1 MDHGTFK
8 DLMED
13 AKGSDFKL
21 RYLKQFYRKKLSE
34 YEFRTGV
41 PDGKFALP
49 DKKIFEY
56 KIQEIREKRRSEF
69 EEWLGMKIEDINSSN
84 MAHVMATLRKE
95 IKIVNDERV
104 VDFVRIIFFHSE
116 LKGRDKEELYA
127 IIHNSNIPIYE
138 GTYNFLNPI
147 PVRGDKLEVEIS
159 DKEWI
164 QRIENAS
171 ANFIPGLIKKIID

>member
-116 LKGRDKEELYA
+116 LKGRDLELRVFQSVEDQTKNILWWPHTICQLLERLKKENN
-127 IIHNSNIPIYE
+127 H
-138 GTYNFLNPI
+138 
-147 PVRGDKLEVEIS
+147 
-159 DKEWI
+159 
-164 QRIENAS
+164 
-171 ANFIPGLIKKIID
+171 

>member
-1 MDHGTFK
+1 
-8 DLMED
+8 
-13 AKGSDFKL
+13 
-21 RYLKQFYRKKLSE
+21 
-34 YEFRTGV
+34 
-41 PDGKFALP
+41 
-49 DKKIFEY
+49 
-56 KIQEIREKRRSEF
+56 
-69 EEWLGMKIEDINSSN
+69 
-84 MAHVMATLRKE
+84 MATLRKE